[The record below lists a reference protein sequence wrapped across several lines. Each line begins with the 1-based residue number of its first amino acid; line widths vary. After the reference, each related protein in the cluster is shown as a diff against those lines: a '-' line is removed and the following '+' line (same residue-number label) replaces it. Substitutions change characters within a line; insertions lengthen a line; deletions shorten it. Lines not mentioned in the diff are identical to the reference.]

1 MEYYLIAIPI
11 DLFSLWIGIKG
22 VKMLY
27 YAMTTGRLTKE
38 GKKYESDAE
47 EFGEEIINALLIF
60 MGALFFFPCSVLL
73 TGMIIF
79 NLITNY

>member
-22 VKMLY
+22 VKVLY
-27 YAMTTGRLTKE
+27 YAMKTGRLTKE

-47 EFGEEIINALLIF
+47 EFDERIFNAILIF

-73 TGMIIF
+73 TVMIIF
-79 NLITNY
+79 NLIMN

>member
-1 MEYYLIAIPI
+1 MEYYLTAIPI
-11 DLFSLWIGIKG
+11 DLFSLWIGIEG
-22 VKMLY
+22 VKVLY

-47 EFGEEIINALLIF
+47 EFVEEIFNAFLIF

-79 NLITNY
+79 NLITN